1 MKLHIDIDC
10 FFVSAHRIYNPKL
23 NNIPVAV
30 GGRSNLT
37 IFDRKNSCSSISKIK
52 GAFTSSILSNN
63 KDISF
68 EEYFM
73 DRDKKI
79 RGIITTSSYEAR
91 AYGVKTAM
99 SVAEALRWCPGL
111 IVIPPNYE
119 LYHELSHKLKE
130 FLQKEIPHIEQFS
143 IDEFFGD
150 VSGWIEEKDI
160 QDFAGSLKQR
170 ILSHTGLPVSIGISN
185 SKWIAKLST
194 EFAKPNGIKYTPKEE
209 LHGFT
214 KNLPI
219 EVFPGIGRGYQ
230 EKLQSRNINTLGDIR
245 KNRDLLYSWKKPG
258 IQLYNRVCGIDGEE
272 IAVEKDK
279 KSIAL
284 ARTFDP
290 VFSRDELKR
299 MISILCRH
307 LSFLSI
313 KNNYTP
319 LTFSLQVKYQ
329 YGYKSKDH
337 IRTNRVF
344 NESNL
349 KYEML
354 RMFAGCDIHPTHA
367 VVRLTLSLSNFLQN
381 NPTTMD
387 IFHYE
392 NDSKQA
398 LLTKSING
406 LREKY
411 GIDII
416 KSANEL

>member
-10 FFVSAHRIYNPKL
+10 FFVSAHRIGNPQL

-30 GGRSNLT
+30 GGRSNLS
-37 IFDRKNSCSSISKIK
+37 IFDKKNSGNSISKIK
-52 GAFTSSILSNN
+52 GAFTSSILSNTRN
-63 KDISF
+63 LSF

-73 DRDKKI
+73 DENKRI

-91 AYGVKTAM
+91 AFGVKTAM
-99 SVAEALRWCPGL
+99 SVSEALRWCPNL
-111 IVIPPNYE
+111 KVIPPNYQ

-130 FLQKEIPHIEQFS
+130 LLQTEIPHIEQFS

-160 QDFAGSLKQR
+160 VIFAQNLKNR
-170 ILSHTGLPVSIGISN
+170 ILEETGLPVSIGISN

-194 EFAKPNGIKYTPKEE
+194 EFAKPYGVKYTKKEE
-209 LHGFT
+209 IYAFT
-214 KNLPI
+214 KDLPI
-219 EVFPGIGRGYQ
+219 KIFPGIGKGYQ
-230 EKLQSRNINTLGDIR
+230 QKLESRNIKTLGDVR
-245 KNRDLLYSWKKPG
+245 ENKDLLYSWKKPG
-258 IQLYNRVCGIDGEE
+258 IQLYNRICGIDGEE
-272 IAVEKDK
+272 ISVEKSR

-290 VFSRDELKR
+290 VFPRQELKR
-299 MISILCRH
+299 MVSILCRH

-319 LTFSLQVKYQ
+319 LTFSLQIKYQ
-329 YGYKSKDH
+329 YGSKAKDN
-337 IRTNRVF
+337 IRTNRIF
-344 NESNL
+344 NEHNL
-349 KYEML
+349 RKEML
-354 RMFAGCDIHPTHA
+354 RMFDKCDIHPSHA
-367 VVRLTLSLSNFLQN
+367 VTRLTLSLSNFLQS

-392 NDSKQA
+392 KDTKQA
-398 LLTKSING
+398 VLTKSINK

-416 KSANEL
+416 KNANEL